1 MKFGKY
7 LEGRELEL
15 PEYNGYFMDYKALK
29 KLIKQLSL
37 PNNGVSLNP
46 GSQNVNYSNDGTNS
60 QISNDPF
67 QDPNSYKRLQ
77 NNKASF
83 FFLLEREL
91 EKVNSFYLQKESDL
105 KIKFNILHSKYLSY
119 RSNGRLNSRNSLTF
133 KSIYGRFIKFQKDL
147 TSFEQYVELNKT
159 GFSKVL
165 KKWDKRSHSQDK
177 DFYLATVVSVQPV
190 FTRIDISKLNDETLN
205 ILMELNDLQNN
216 NTTNDDSSTNL
227 ENNRTN
233 LTAGTPS
240 TIISNRTPFI
250 DSFRHDASPMNFNTP
265 SEALVVMTPNV
276 LNNYVDFDS
285 EIEEWY
291 LELINISRLKDD
303 DRRKKNLES
312 FYSNKIHPFF
322 NNFNNLSQDPNG
334 IYNQTVIDSLS
345 KLFLLLVGSKMKDS
359 DLEIFYNTIKDMINL
374 GYLEEDDQIYFK
386 KNILHQATHCSSD
399 NRDFV
404 IIEVLKT
411 LSRDTLRI
419 LVNAVELH
427 KRTPLHFA
435 AELGKLN
442 CVQLLL
448 GVKGIDQTI
457 NLIDDDYDSP
467 LVLAIK
473 NNHIDIIYELLKNHV
488 VLKSLISPEN
498 FQFSPL
504 LVACKYNNFKA
515 TQIILDIFKANGIDI
530 NTVVNTEG
538 LGPLHVTSR
547 LTEDVTKLVKLLIDY
562 GVNPNGIDDFNKFS
576 PIFYAIKACN
586 VKTVTVLLQ
595 NGADI
600 GITDEYGR
608 TPMFYVLW
616 ESNVEVLNEFL
627 PYMEKKCF
635 KRDDSSS
642 TIDKTLKTLEVPLL
656 VDSFSLPG
664 DDLVD
669 SDHSLNDIPDFVLPP
684 PIIPL
689 KKYGHNY
696 LIQKISVKLIF
707 ERNGKC
713 IDLNPA
719 DETIVVPDAG
729 RMTVISNYPD
739 NLPRNVILHDS
750 MGGNGSNYLGKFEED
765 NIFEGSN
772 EVVFQVDTLKD
783 LLVDFEIYPEFGT
796 RLISKTT
803 CMPFLFEKVNKNQQ
817 DEIVLP
823 LFDLKLNNIGNIKF
837 KCQII
842 FPYSGRPLQIDKY
855 EPYWKSTINNNNSS
869 SNNNNNWS
877 GNGGNSSNI
886 ITTSNFDTLTSND
899 FMSFVPDNSLMK
911 SEIVGNNNINTHVP
925 HYITSSSIYGSFT
938 KIKIHCLEDGT
949 LVTSPECF
957 VEFNGV
963 KFLFSSLSKSQLNV
977 LLKDGLSNIIAED
990 LDTEAKLINVVNTR
1004 TLLFADLLQLIPYNL
1019 QLIIQV
1025 CYPTDNERDLV
1036 VKDISSKINLNKYID
1051 RILYTVFEH
1060 ERTLRHTFGILR
1072 SIIFSSCNWQVCS
1085 ILNWKQPNF
1094 PVLLEMSSLILNDKY
1109 KGNNRFT
1116 LDTPHRLRSVIEQG
1130 RKKEEETVS
1139 NMIDKKIHIRE
1150 MIEFAVNNNLFG
1162 VIIPHILLELCTK
1175 MVTTIK
1181 SQELLLIGSVSGNE
1195 NTRVGSSDTEGMV
1208 NGLV

>member
-15 PEYNGYFMDYKALK
+15 PEYAGYFMDYKALK

-37 PNNGVSLNP
+37 PNGDVSLNT
-46 GSQNVNYSNDGTNS
+46 GDVNSINFHSNDN
-60 QISNDPF
+60 PF

-83 FFLLEREL
+83 FFKLEREL

-105 KIKFNILHSKYLSY
+105 KIKFNILYSKYVNY

-147 TSFEQYVELNKT
+147 IAFEQYVELNKT
-159 GFSKVL
+159 GFSKAL

-216 NTTNDDSSTNL
+216 NTTNDDNSTNL
-227 ENNRTN
+227 ENKRTTLAN
-233 LTAGTPS
+233 GTPS
-240 TIISNRTPFI
+240 TVISTRTPLV
-250 DSFRHDASPMNFNTP
+250 DSFKYDLSPMNLTTP
-265 SEALVVMTPNV
+265 SEAFVTTPNV
-276 LNNYVDFDS
+276 LNNYIDFDS

-291 LELINISRLKDD
+291 LELINISKLKDD
-303 DRRKKNLES
+303 DRRKENLAT
-312 FYSNKIHPFF
+312 FYSNKIAPFF
-322 NNFNNLSQDPNG
+322 NNVNDLSQDSKYS
-334 IYNQTVIDSLS
+334 YNQPIVDLLS

-359 DLEIFYNTIKDMINL
+359 DLEIFYSTIKSMIDL
-374 GYLEEDDQIYFK
+374 GYLEEDDQTYSK

-399 NRDFV
+399 SRDFV
-404 IIEVLKT
+404 IREVLKT
-411 LSRDTLRI
+411 LSQETLKI
-419 LVNAVELH
+419 LVNAVEIH

-448 GVKGIDQTI
+448 SVRGIDHTI
-457 NLIDDDYDSP
+457 NSIDDDYDSP

-547 LTEDVTKLVKLLIDY
+547 LAEDTTDLLKLLIDHA
-562 GVNPNGIDDFNKFS
+562 VNPNGIDDFNKFS

-586 VKTVTVLLQ
+586 VKAVKVLLH

-600 GITDEYGR
+600 EITDEHGR
-608 TPMFYVLW
+608 DPMFYVLW
-616 ESNVEVLNEFL
+616 ESDVEVLNEFL
-627 PYMEKKCF
+627 PYMQKKCF
-635 KRDDSSS
+635 KKKNEFNVVD
-642 TIDKTLKTLEVPLL
+642 TTLKTLQVPLL
-656 VDSFSLPG
+656 VDSFSLSG
-664 DDLVD
+664 DELND
-669 SDHSLNDIPDFVLPP
+669 SDHSLNDIPDFALPP

-713 IDLNPA
+713 IHLNSA

-739 NLPRNVILHDS
+739 NLPRNIILHDS
-750 MGGNGSNYLGKFEED
+750 MGGNGSNYLGKCEEE

-772 EVVFQVDTLKD
+772 EVIFQVDTLKD
-783 LLVDFEIYPEFGT
+783 LVVDFEIYPEFGT
-796 RLISKTT
+796 RLIAKTT
-803 CMPFLFEKVNKNQQ
+803 CMPFLFEKFNKNQQ
-817 DEIVLP
+817 DEIFLP
-823 LFDLKLNNIGNIKF
+823 LFDSKLNNIGNFKF
-837 KCQII
+837 RYQII

-855 EPYWKSTINNNNSS
+855 EPYWKSTSNNGNSGCGNSGSSIITNNLDTVISNDLTSFTLGNPLLKNATAANNNS
-869 SNNNNNWS
+869 NNS
-877 GNGGNSSNI
+877 
-886 ITTSNFDTLTSND
+886 
-899 FMSFVPDNSLMK
+899 V
-911 SEIVGNNNINTHVP
+911 INTQVP

-949 LVTSPECF
+949 LVTSPNCF
-957 VEFNGV
+957 IEFNGV
-963 KFLFSSLSKSQLNV
+963 KFLLSSLNKTQLNV
-977 LLKDGLSNIIAED
+977 LLSKDNLSDIKAED
-990 LDTEAKLINVVNTR
+990 IETETKLLDVVNTR
-1004 TLLFADLLQLIPYNL
+1004 TLLFKDLLQLIPYNL
-1019 QLIIQV
+1019 QLVIQV
-1025 CYPTDNERDLV
+1025 CYPTDNERELV
-1036 VKDISSKINLNKYID
+1036 VKDVSSETGLNKYID
-1051 RILYTVFEH
+1051 RILFTVFEH
-1060 ERTLRHTFGILR
+1060 ERMLRHTFGILR
-1072 SIIFSSCNWQVCS
+1072 SIIFSSCNWKVCS

-1094 PVLLEMSSLILNDKY
+1094 PVLLEMNSLILNDKY
-1109 KGNNRFT
+1109 KDSRFI
-1116 LDTPHRLRSVIEQG
+1116 LDTPHRLKSMIEQG
-1130 RKKEEETVS
+1130 EGEEKGVD
-1139 NMIDKKIHIRE
+1139 MIDKKIHIRE
-1150 MIEFAVNNNLFG
+1150 MVEFAVNNNLFG
-1162 VIIPHILLELCTK
+1162 VIIPHVLLEICEK
-1175 MVTTIK
+1175 MGTTIK
-1181 SQELLLIGSVSGNE
+1181 NQELLLIGSMYGNKDISMDY
-1195 NTRVGSSDTEGMV
+1195 TDADRKV
-1208 NGLV
+1208 NGILVDSKLVINRDKL

>member
-15 PEYNGYFMDYKALK
+15 PEYAGYFMDYKALK

-37 PNNGVSLNP
+37 PSGDVLLNTN
-46 GSQNVNYSNDGTNS
+46 NVNSANFPVREN
-60 QISNDPF
+60 PF

-83 FFLLEREL
+83 FFRLEREL

-105 KIKFNILHSKYLSY
+105 KIKFNILYSKYVNY
-119 RSNGRLNSRNSLTF
+119 RSNGKLNSRNSLTF

-147 TSFEQYVELNKT
+147 ISFEQYVELNKT
-159 GFSKVL
+159 GFSKAL

-227 ENNRTN
+227 ENGRPVLPN
-233 LTAGTPS
+233 GTPS
-240 TIISNRTPFI
+240 TVMSNRTPFI
-250 DSFRHDASPMNFNTP
+250 DSFKNDLSPMNFTTP
-265 SEALVVMTPNV
+265 SEALVMTPNV
-276 LNNYVDFDS
+276 VNSYIDFDS

-291 LELINISRLKDD
+291 LELLNISKLKDN
-303 DRRKKNLES
+303 DRRKENLET
-312 FYSNKIHPFF
+312 FYNNKIRPFF
-322 NNFNNLSQDPNG
+322 NNFNELSQDSKYV
-334 IYNQTVIDSLS
+334 YNQTIIDLLS

-359 DLEIFYNTIKDMINL
+359 DLEIFYSTIKSMIDL
-374 GYLEEDDQIYFK
+374 GYLEDDDQIYSK
-386 KNILHQATHCSSD
+386 KNILHQATHCLSD
-399 NRDFV
+399 SREFV
-404 IIEVLKT
+404 IREVLKT
-411 LSRDTLRI
+411 LSEDTLRI

-435 AELGKLN
+435 AELGKLS

-448 GVKGIDQTI
+448 SVKGIDHTI
-457 NLIDDDYDSP
+457 NSIDDDYDSP

-538 LGPLHVTSR
+538 LGPLHVTCR
-547 LTEDVTKLVKLLIDY
+547 LTDDTTDLVKLLIDY

-586 VKTVTVLLQ
+586 AKAVKVLLH

-600 GITDEYGR
+600 EITDEYGR
-608 TPMFYVLW
+608 SPLFYVLW
-616 ESNVEVLNEFL
+616 ESNVDVLNEFL
-627 PYMEKKCF
+627 PYMQKKCH
-635 KRDDSSS
+635 KKKDQSSA
-642 TIDKTLKTLEVPLL
+642 IDGTLKTLKVPLL
-656 VDSFSLPG
+656 ADSFPLSG
-664 DDLVD
+664 DELND
-669 SDHSLNDIPDFVLPP
+669 SDHSLNDIPDFALPP

-750 MGGNGSNYLGKFEED
+750 MGGNGSNYLGKCEEE
-765 NIFEGSN
+765 NIFESSN
-772 EVVFQVDTLKD
+772 EVIFQVDTLKD
-783 LLVDFEIYPEFGT
+783 LIVDFEIYPEFGT
-796 RLISKTT
+796 RLIAKTT
-803 CMPFLFEKVNKNQQ
+803 CMPFLFEKINKNQQ
-817 DEIVLP
+817 DEIFLP
-823 LFDLKLNNIGNIKF
+823 LFDSKLNNIGNLKF
-837 KCQII
+837 RCQII

-855 EPYWKSTINNNNSS
+855 EPYWKSTSNNSNNWCGNNGNNIITSNLDTLISNDLTSFTLENTLIKNENVTNNNS
-869 SNNNNNWS
+869 NNS
-877 GNGGNSSNI
+877 
-886 ITTSNFDTLTSND
+886 
-899 FMSFVPDNSLMK
+899 V
-911 SEIVGNNNINTHVP
+911 INTQVP
-925 HYITSSSIYGSFT
+925 HYITSSSIYGLFV

-949 LVTSPECF
+949 LVTSPKCF
-957 VEFNGV
+957 IEFNGV
-963 KFLFSSLSKSQLNV
+963 KFLFSNLNKTQLNV
-977 LLKDGLSNIIAED
+977 LLKDRLSDIKAED
-990 LDTEAKLINVVNTR
+990 LETENKLLNVVNTR
-1004 TLLFADLLQLIPYNL
+1004 TLLFKDLLQLIPYNL

-1025 CYPTDNERDLV
+1025 CYPTDNERELIV
-1036 VKDISSKINLNKYID
+1036 TDISSKINLNEYID
-1051 RILYTVFEH
+1051 RILFTVFEH

-1072 SIIFSSCNWQVCS
+1072 SLIFSSCNWKVCS

-1094 PVLLEMSSLILNDKY
+1094 PVLLEMNSLILNDNY
-1109 KGNNRFT
+1109 KDSGFT

-1130 RKKEEETVS
+1130 EGEEERV

-1150 MIEFAVNNNLFG
+1150 MVEFAVNNNLFG
-1162 VIIPHILLELCTK
+1162 VIIPYILLEMCGK

-1181 SQELLLIGSVSGNE
+1181 SQELLLIGSV
-1195 NTRVGSSDTEGMV
+1195 TEDKDISMNSRDADRTV
-1208 NGLV
+1208 NGILMDSKLVINKDKL